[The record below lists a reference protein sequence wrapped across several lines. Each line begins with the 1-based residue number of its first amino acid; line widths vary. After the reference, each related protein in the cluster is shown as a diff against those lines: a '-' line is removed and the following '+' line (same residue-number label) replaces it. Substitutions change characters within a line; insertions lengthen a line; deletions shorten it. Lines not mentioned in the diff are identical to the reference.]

1 MHDFWSIFFFFQEL
15 SEIPQK
21 TEKCWGLSEYFWS
34 ITAIFTF
41 DLCSVFLEW
50 FPLFFGPFL
59 VFRKS
64 FKISICLL
72 VFCLLWSAN
81 FRFVSGVWQ
90 KLIIFSLLVGFL
102 FFLIPFRK
110 FMVSF
115 RFSEKL
121 NISQFFGRFPIFCY
135 LFLQIF
141 GPFSGIRKSLLVG
154 FLFEDSFPHIFR
166 NFLVFL

>member
-1 MHDFWSIFFFFQEL
+1 MEMPQHRNGPKVHDFWSIFFFFQEL

-41 DLCSVFLEW
+41 DLCSGFFGMVSA
-50 FPLFFGPFL
+50 FFGPFL
-59 VFRKS
+59 VFKKS
-64 FKISICLL
+64 FKISICLS

-102 FFLIPFRK
+102 FFATFSCKFLDPFR
-110 FMVSF
+110 V
-115 RFSEKL
+115 SEKVYW
-121 NISQFFGRFPIFCY
+121 S
-135 LFLQIF
+135 
-141 GPFSGIRKSLLVG
+141 
-154 FLFEDSFPHIFR
+154 DSFLKIHFHIFLEIFWF
-166 NFLVFL
+166 FL